1 MRLLKFNLDIEDLE
15 CIYTSFIRPLLEYG
29 DIIFDNC
36 RQIFKDELEPIQLEA
51 ARIVTGAKKLVS
63 HDKRYQEIG
72 WLPLAKRRYT
82 NSLL

>member
-1 MRLLKFNLDIEDLE
+1 MRWLKFNLDIEDLE
-15 CIYTSFIRPLLEYG
+15 CIYTSFIRLLLEYG

-36 RQIFKDELEPIQLEA
+36 RQIVKDELEPIQLEA
-51 ARIVTGAKKLVS
+51 ARIVTGATKLVS

-72 WLPLAKRRYT
+72 WFPLAKRRYT